1 MGAIEDFLADCER
14 RMDGS
19 IEHTRTE
26 FNTVRTG
33 RASTALLD
41 RIAID
46 YYGTPT
52 PLSNIASVGAPEAR
66 LLSVQPYDP
75 SQIKAIEKAIME
87 SDLGLTPSNDGKI
100 IRLPIPSL
108 TEERRKELVKVVRRL
123 AEDGKVAIRN
133 VRRDVMKHLE
143 ELVRNGEVGDDEE
156 RRAEDKVQKLTDE
169 HVKRIDEM
177 LKHKE
182 AEIMEV

>member
-1 MGAIEDFLADCER
+1 MGAIEDFLADCQR
-14 RMDGS
+14 RMDTA
-19 IEHTRTE
+19 IEHARTE

-41 RIAID
+41 RIVID

-52 PLSNIASVGAPEAR
+52 PLNNLASIAAPEAR

-87 SDLGLTPSNDGKI
+87 SDLGLTPSNDGKL

-123 AEDGKVAIRN
+123 AEDSKVAVRN
-133 VRRDVMKHLE
+133 VRRDVMRHLE
-143 ELVRNGEVGDDEE
+143 DLVRNGEVGDDEE
-156 RRAEDKVQKLTDE
+156 RRGETQVQKLTDD
-169 HVKRIDEM
+169 HIKRIDEL